1 MSNLDLETL
10 SDVVPPEAALTPAAR
25 RKPEIG
31 HLPDAIVGG
40 QPQFSAGDSI
50 VVERH
55 SGFLPGK
62 PYLDTKTYRVLR
74 LDEFTG
80 RMHLFDEAL
89 DQNAIMN
96 WKEGILHGTVF
107 KLPLGRLPIT
117 SKGKRGRPR
126 KNPLPL
132 PTPIVDG
139 VPLPKKPG
147 RGRPKG
153 SKNRPGEVIR
163 AEKAAAK
170 AKRAAKKRKRAP
182 RKTL

>member
-1 MSNLDLETL
+1 MSNIDLETP
-10 SDVVPPEAALTPAAR
+10 SDVVPPAAALTPPPR

-62 PYLDTKTYRVLR
+62 PYLDTKTYRVVR

-96 WKEGILHGTVF
+96 WKEGLRHGTIF
-107 KLPLGRLPIT
+107 KLPVGRLPIA
-117 SKGKRGRPR
+117 SKGTRGRPR
-126 KNPLPL
+126 KNPPPL

-139 VPLPKKPG
+139 APLPKKKG

-153 SKNRPGEVIR
+153 SKNRPAEVIR
-163 AEKAAAK
+163 AEKAAVK
-170 AKRAAKKRKRAP
+170 AKRAAKKGKRAS